1 MQAAEINSNEQ
12 LQESCIETLKLQRVE
27 ELKLQKLQAIEE
39 EKRFK
44 EEEEERAYR
53 KAAGLKPAPKLP
65 SLKNKSKFSKR
76 NQSTIVNPV
85 DSVGQP
91 PQHNF
96 SISVGPLNEGSPNEN
111 TLLDIS

>member
-1 MQAAEINSNEQ
+1 M
-12 LQESCIETLKLQRVE
+12 
-27 ELKLQKLQAIEE
+27 QKLQAIEE

-53 KAAGLKPAPKLP
+53 KAAGLNQAPKLP
-65 SLKNKSKFSKR
+65 SLKNKSNFSKR